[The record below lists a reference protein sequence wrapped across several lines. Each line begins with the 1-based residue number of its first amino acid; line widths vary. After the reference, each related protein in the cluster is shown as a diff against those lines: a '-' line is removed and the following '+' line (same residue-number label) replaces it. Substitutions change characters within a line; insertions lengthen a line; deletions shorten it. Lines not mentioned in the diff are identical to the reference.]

1 MARGEI
7 LPSDQAEDS
16 DLSDQSEDTSVISI
30 EVSTTYGPDDESH
43 SESDEEL
50 NVADLSSDLPS
61 WAAKHK
67 CTREAINQMLGNLIK
82 QGHRLPKDACTLM
95 KAPRLV
101 KSEEKC
107 GGQYKYF
114 GIESGLTK
122 LLAENPQWRTVDN
135 IDLLMFFN
143 F

>member
-1 MARGEI
+1 VARGEI

-67 CTREAINQMLGNLIK
+67 CTREAINEMLGILIK
-82 QGHRLPKDACTLM
+82 HGLPKDARTLM
-95 KAPRLV
+95 KTPRLFES
-101 KSEEKC
+101 KEKC